1 MSTLDL
7 LFLLMYF
14 LWFSLR
20 NMSDFRSAL
29 VIRESIH
36 GETDIRLIDSSSREA
51 LSTHMTALRF
61 ESVKLDGVLISHPGR
76 D

>member
-1 MSTLDL
+1 
-7 LFLLMYF
+7 
-14 LWFSLR
+14 
-20 NMSDFRSAL
+20 MSDFRSAL

-51 LSTHMTALRF
+51 LSTHMTALCF